1 MIDER
6 LSYFNRYSGQI
17 EEEEIYGGR
26 YLRWVTTNP
35 WGRISHWSLVKRAW
49 FSHWYGWR
57 MKRHSSQKK
66 ILPFIHKYKID
77 TDEFEQSPE
86 SFRTFNE
93 FFCRSLKRVKR
104 PIDTDLN
111 AAVFPADG
119 RHLGFQD
126 ISEIEGIFV
135 KGQILKLGEL
145 LNNNSLIERFHD
157 GSMVIS
163 RLCPIDYHRFHFPV
177 SGTPGNPQQIN
188 GFLSSVNPLALSRNI
203 NILTE
208 NKRVLTCLDSN
219 GFGQVLILEV
229 GATCVGSIINT
240 YDPNVPIM
248 KGDEKGYFSFGGS
261 AVITL
266 FEKSRIQL
274 DEDLLK
280 HSFEGRELYAHMGD
294 RLGLK

>member
-1 MIDER
+1 MSDDS
-6 LSYFNRYSGQI
+6 LSFFNRYSGQI

-26 YLRWVTTNP
+26 YLRWVVTNP

-49 FSHWYGWR
+49 FSRWYGWR

-104 PIDTDLN
+104 PIDMDLN
-111 AAVFPADG
+111 VAIFPVDG

-126 ISEIEGIFV
+126 NSGIEGIFV
-135 KGQILKLGEL
+135 KGQLLNFDEL
-145 LNNNSLIERFHD
+145 FNNNSLVERYHD

-163 RLCPIDYHRFHFPV
+163 RLCPIDYHRFHFPT
-177 SGTPGNPQQIN
+177 SGTPGYPQQIN
-188 GFLSSVNPLALSRNI
+188 GFLSSVNPMALSRNI

-208 NKRVLTCLDSN
+208 NKRVLTRLDSDD
-219 GFGQVLILEV
+219 FGQVLVLEV

-240 YDPNVPIM
+240 YNPNDPIM

-266 FEKSRIQL
+266 FEKNQIEL

-280 HSFEGRELYAHMGD
+280 HSSEGRELYAHMGD
-294 RLGLK
+294 RLGSK